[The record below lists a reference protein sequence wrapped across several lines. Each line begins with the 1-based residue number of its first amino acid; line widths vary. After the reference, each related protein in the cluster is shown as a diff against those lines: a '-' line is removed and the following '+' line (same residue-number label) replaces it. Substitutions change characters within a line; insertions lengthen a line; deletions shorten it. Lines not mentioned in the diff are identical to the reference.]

1 MSIDTALKN
10 NRITHQRSTIL
21 KETVMNKVLSILSFI
36 FLTDDKSRPRAG
48 WRILIAGFLTIQLFN
63 IINAISGPT
72 SGYVDAVIV
81 STTIFLTR
89 RFVDKRS
96 IASLGLRLNKQAA
109 LDLLAGFGIALI
121 LMVAIYM
128 TEYSFG
134 WLKFESFAWQNE
146 QPSTVVLQTLNYIVG
161 HTVGAY
167 KEELVDRGYML
178 QTIASGL
185 NLPLAALITSI
196 GFGMGHMA
204 NPNGTWLAAAGITFL
219 ALLHV
224 YGYARTSQ
232 LWLPIGFHAG
242 WNIFQRTL
250 GFPVS
255 GYELS
260 GLLHINVSGPE
271 MWTGGAFGPEA
282 GLIVLPICLLGAIL
296 IHLYTRHHLQSP

>member
-1 MSIDTALKN
+1 MDQLRT
-10 NRITHQRSTIL
+10 
-21 KETVMNKVLSILSFI
+21 ILSFI
-36 FLTDDKSRPRAG
+36 FLTDDKSRLRAG

-72 SGYVDAVIV
+72 SGYVDAVVV

-96 IASLGLRLNKQAA
+96 IASLGLRLDKQTV
-109 LDLLAGFGIALI
+109 LDLLAGFGVALI

-128 TEYSFG
+128 IEYSFG

-146 QPSTVVLQTLNYIVG
+146 QPSVVVWQTLDYVFG

-196 GFGMGHMA
+196 SFGMGHLA
-204 NPNGTWLAAAGITFL
+204 NPNSTWLAATGITFL
-219 ALLHV
+219 ALLLV
-224 YGYARTSQ
+224 YGYVRTGQ
-232 LWLPIGFHAG
+232 LWLPIGLHAG
-242 WNIFQRTL
+242 WNIFQRSL

-255 GYELS
+255 GFELP
-260 GLLHINVSGPE
+260 GLLKINVSGPE
-271 MWTGGAFGPEA
+271 LWTGGAFGPEA
-282 GLIVLPICLLGAIL
+282 GLIVLPICALGVLL
-296 IHLYTRHHLQSP
+296 IHLYTKQDDHEDRPRDLRRFLRFARTDI

>member
-1 MSIDTALKN
+1 
-10 NRITHQRSTIL
+10 
-21 KETVMNKVLSILSFI
+21 MNKLLSLLSYI
-36 FLTDDKSRPRAG
+36 FLTDDKSCPRAG
-48 WRILIAGFLTIQLFN
+48 WRILIVGFLTILIFN
-63 IINAISGPT
+63 LIESISDPT
-72 SGYVDAVIV
+72 SPLRSPYVDVVIV

-89 RFVDKRS
+89 HFVDKRS
-96 IASLGLRLNKQAA
+96 IASLGLRLNKQSV
-109 LDLLAGFGIALI
+109 LDLLTGFGISLI
-121 LMVAIYM
+121 LLAAVYVI
-128 TEYSFG
+128 EYAFG

-146 QPSTVVLQTLNYIVG
+146 QPSVVVWQTLNYIVG

-196 GFGMGHMA
+196 GFGIGHMA
-204 NPNGTWLAAAGITFL
+204 NPNSSWLAATGITFG

-224 YGYARTSQ
+224 YAYVRTRQ
-232 LWLPIGFHAG
+232 LWLPIGMHSG
-242 WNIFQRTL
+242 WNIFQRSL

-260 GLLHINVSGPE
+260 GLLKIKVSGPE
-271 MWTGGAFGPEA
+271 PWTGGAFGPEA

-296 IHLYTRHHLQSP
+296 VHLYARDNSNAF